1 MWNVQNGSL
10 ELSCAHSS
18 SEYVLSCDVSQDD
31 KRLLSASVDRYAK
44 VTNHCEGTV
53 KLKKKNPSCI
63 SFNFVLQE
71 TFFLDCYFA
80 IFTDSVYLSKTP
92 QDINLIL
99 VIVKMFAVYLL
110 YL

>member
-44 VTNHCEGTV
+44 VTNYCEGTV
-53 KLKKKNPSCI
+53 KLEKKPSCI

-71 TFFLDCYFA
+71 TIFLDCYFQ
-80 IFTDSVYLSKTP
+80 IFTDSFFLTKTL
-92 QDINLIL
+92 QDINLML
-99 VIVKMFAVYLL
+99 VLVKMFAANLL
-110 YL
+110 

>member
-44 VTNHCEGTV
+44 VTNYCEGTV
-53 KLKKKNPSCI
+53 KLEKKTQVVS
-63 SFNFVLQE
+63 L
-71 TFFLDCYFA
+71 
-80 IFTDSVYLSKTP
+80 
-92 QDINLIL
+92 LIL
-99 VIVKMFAVYLL
+99 HFRKLSFLTVIFKFSLTVFSN
-110 YL
+110 